1 MHACDAYFE
10 FKLAMYSPIRK
21 VLLVNELNAIIDK
34 LTGLVCMQKLFNNL
48 QTKEGYDEKN
58 PVITRKKLI
67 GNSNSPF
74 YKSLKF

>member
-34 LTGLVCMQKLFNNL
+34 LTGLVLHAKTL
-48 QTKEGYDEKN
+48 Q
-58 PVITRKKLI
+58 
-67 GNSNSPF
+67 
-74 YKSLKF
+74 